1 MWEDAAQLDHLL
13 SKSRT
18 QQLFE
23 ATDTDAHGYP
33 AQTAILSTDVLA
45 TGQQTAELF
54 KGIPGHG
61 TRLL

>member
-13 SKSRT
+13 SKSWT

-61 TRLL
+61 IHLL